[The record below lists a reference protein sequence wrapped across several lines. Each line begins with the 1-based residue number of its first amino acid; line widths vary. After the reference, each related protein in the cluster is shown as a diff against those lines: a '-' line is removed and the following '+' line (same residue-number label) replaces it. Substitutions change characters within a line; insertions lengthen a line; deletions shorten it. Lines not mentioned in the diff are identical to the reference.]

1 MNNTTVDSY
10 LREGCGRCDD
20 FQTPACKVHAWF
32 EVLEALRAVLLE
44 AGLVETMK
52 WGAPCYMIDG
62 GNVLMLSAL
71 RDCAT
76 LGFFKGVALPDPDGL
91 LEPPGPNS
99 RHMRVWRV
107 RTVDEVMSRRPALVE
122 LLAAAIAVE
131 RSGVGVEV
139 EPVDLEAAMPDE
151 LLDRLRAD
159 ATLKRAF
166 DALTPGRQRSHVIY
180 IAGAKQS
187 EARARRVE
195 RCAEKIVAGKG
206 YNER

>member
-1 MNNTTVDSY
+1 MNSTSVDSY
-10 LREGCGRCDD
+10 LREGCGRCDL
-20 FQTPACKVHAWF
+20 FQTPACKVHAWVD
-32 EVLEALRAVLLE
+32 VLEALRAVLLDV
-44 AGLVETMK
+44 GLVETMK

-76 LGFFKGVALPDPDGL
+76 VGFFKGVALPDPAGL

-99 RHMRVWRV
+99 RYMRVWRV
-107 RTVDEVMSRRPALVE
+107 RSSDEVTAGRAALVE
-122 LLAAAIAVE
+122 LLAAAVALE
-131 RSGVGVEV
+131 RSGTSIEV
-139 EPVDLEAAMPDE
+139 DPVDLEDAMPEELVQRLTVDE
-151 LLDRLRAD
+151 ALR
-159 ATLKRAF
+159 RAF

-180 IAGAKQS
+180 VAGAKQS
-187 EARARRVE
+187 DARARRVE